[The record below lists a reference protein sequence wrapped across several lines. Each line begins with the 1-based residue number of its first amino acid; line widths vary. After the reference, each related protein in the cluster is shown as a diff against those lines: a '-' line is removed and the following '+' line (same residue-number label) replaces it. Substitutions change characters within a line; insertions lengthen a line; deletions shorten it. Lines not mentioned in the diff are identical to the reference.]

1 MQNKRSSIFPKWE
14 VYGALK
20 KYVAIPKNSIDYN
33 DKMGDRIFVMRDLV
47 SAEEA
52 NWAEG
57 LLQQLMFPYMP
68 LYRVSNLC

>member
-20 KYVAIPKNSIDYN
+20 KYVAILKNPIDYN
-33 DKMGDRIFVMRDLV
+33 DKGEDIIFVMKDLV

-52 NWAEG
+52 NWAES
-57 LLQQLMFPYMP
+57 LLQQLMFFYMP
-68 LYRVSNLC
+68 LYRVSELC